1 MSTYYNSNFKNNRC
15 WSCEF
20 YCSHREYVEGGAF
33 RSERVETDRR
43 GTCTNKRSLNN
54 GKAVNESSQCSKYQ
68 KWGVLQSSIFRKQLD
83 KEKNDQQRKEED
95 QKCERER
102 EREKIERERDDP
114 LQKVREA
121 IDHDRWYSSLSP
133 EERQRYDD
141 EKERLETENLVRMI
155 EKKKRIEE
163 EERERTRKNAILK
176 IIILSVA
183 LTYTIP
189 GAVFLLP
196 AILLF
201 FISPFDAMKNIA
213 FWLGLLLGGIGIFL
227 TIIIIKSIKK
237 SSLVLKE
244 SKNKIE

>member
-1 MSTYYNSNFKNNRC
+1 
-15 WSCEF
+15 
-20 YCSHREYVEGGAF
+20 
-33 RSERVETDRR
+33 
-43 GTCTNKRSLNN
+43 
-54 GKAVNESSQCSKYQ
+54 
-68 KWGVLQSSIFRKQLD
+68 
-83 KEKNDQQRKEED
+83 
-95 QKCERER
+95 
-102 EREKIERERDDP
+102 
-114 LQKVREA
+114 
-121 IDHDRWYSSLSP
+121 
-133 EERQRYDD
+133 
-141 EKERLETENLVRMI
+141 MI

-176 IIILSVA
+176 IIILSSVA

-213 FWLGLLLGGIGIFL
+213 FWLGLLLGGIDIFL